1 MIRSGSGCQWFTRR
15 RLQLSLAFAVVLACI
30 YTILPEPPQHHKL
43 PFTSPSYARSLSA
56 RELISRPRSSD
67 LVSIP
72 KLIHQ
77 TWFPAGSNMS
87 ENAQLWVQTMRAQ
100 NPDWE
105 YVLWDDETNRLLVE
119 THFPW
124 FLQDYLRLPKEILR
138 ADVVRNLYMFMFG
151 GMYADVDT
159 EALRPVDSLFAG
171 HDTPLRAAHSSL
183 LGSWT
188 GKAKVPSPH
197 DASTLTQ
204 RAFLGHMSHR
214 AGLDGPA
221 AVPNGWMASPPG
233 HPFWLLPVIHVIENP
248 NGSED
253 GSMTYSE
260 ALTAA
265 AADPAKKPIWP
276 VVLGV
281 LAWVFWSNLTILFNK
296 WLIEST
302 EFHYPI
308 ILTTWHLL
316 FATLATQL
324 LARTTTL
331 LNSRHTHRMTPRTYL
346 RQIVPI
352 GLLYS
357 GSLVTSNL
365 TYLYLNV
372 SFIQML
378 KAGGPIITLLTSWGW
393 RVARPSLESFLN
405 ILVIA
410 FSVGLAVAGE
420 VQFVWTGV
428 AFQVASLVFDANR
441 LVMIQILLK
450 QGHGHGHGQGKK
462 MDPLVTLYYSAP
474 VCALTNA
481 LIALGSGEVAGFE
494 WGIVWRTG
502 WGVLL
507 ANAGVGFMLN
517 VSIFVLIGKTS
528 GLTMTLVSVPKNI
541 LLIVCSIVIWGSPVS
556 ALQVVGYGIA
566 LLGLLYYS
574 LGWRTIQP
582 LCDAAVT
589 KVRGWRRGEV
599 YKYEPV

>member
-30 YTILPEPPQHHKL
+30 YTIVPGSSRQGTTIDANNDTPHHHKI

-56 RELISRPRSSD
+56 RELISRRRSSD

-87 ENAQLWVQTMRAQ
+87 ENAQFWVQTMRAQ

-105 YVLWDDETNRLLVE
+105 YVLWDDETNQLLVE

-138 ADVVRNLYMFMFG
+138 ADVVRNLYMFLFG

-159 EALRPVDSLFAG
+159 EALRPVDGLFSG
-171 HDTPLRAAHSSL
+171 HDTPLRAPSSL

-188 GKAKVPSPH
+188 GRTKTQS
-197 DASTLTQ
+197 ASSTITQ
-204 RAFLGHMSHR
+204 RAFLGHMAHA

-248 NGSED
+248 EGNGD
-253 GSMTYSE
+253 GSVES
-260 ALTAA
+260 LTGPTA
-265 AADPAKKPIWP
+265 
-276 VVLGV
+276 
-281 LAWVFWSNLTILFNK
+281 AWVFWSNLTILFNK

-302 EFHYPI
+302 EFRYPI
-308 ILTTWHLL
+308 ILTTWHLV

-324 LARTTTL
+324 LARTTPL
-331 LNSRHTHRMTPRTYL
+331 LNSRHSQHMNASTYA

-357 GSLVTSNL
+357 GSLVTSNM
-365 TYLYLNV
+365 TYLYLPV

-378 KAGGPIITLLTSWGW
+378 KAGGPIVTLLTSWAWG
-393 RVARPSLESFLN
+393 VARPSLESFVN

-410 FSVGLAVAGE
+410 VSVGLAVAGE

-428 AFQVASLVFDANR
+428 LFQLASLVFDANR
-441 LVMIQILLK
+441 LVMIQVLLSEDRHQ
-450 QGHGHGHGQGKK
+450 QGPSPHPQK

-474 VCALTNA
+474 VCAATNF
-481 LIALGSGEVAGFE
+481 LIAACSELPAFE
-494 WGIVWRTG
+494 WEVVWRTG
-502 WGVLL
+502 VGTLV
-507 ANAGVGFMLN
+507 ANAAVGFMLN

-541 LLIVCSIVIWGSPVS
+541 LLIVCSIVIWGSPVTS
-556 ALQVVGYGIA
+556 LQVLGYGIA

-582 LCDAAVT
+582 LLQAAVAR
-589 KVRGWRRGEV
+589 VRGHRTEEV
-599 YKYEPV
+599 KYEPV

>member
-1 MIRSGSGCQWFTRR
+1 
-15 RLQLSLAFAVVLACI
+15 
-30 YTILPEPPQHHKL
+30 
-43 PFTSPSYARSLSA
+43 
-56 RELISRPRSSD
+56 
-67 LVSIP
+67 
-72 KLIHQ
+72 
-77 TWFPAGSNMS
+77 
-87 ENAQLWVQTMRAQ
+87 
-100 NPDWE
+100 
-105 YVLWDDETNRLLVE
+105 
-119 THFPW
+119 
-124 FLQDYLRLPKEILR
+124 
-138 ADVVRNLYMFMFG
+138 
-151 GMYADVDT
+151 
-159 EALRPVDSLFAG
+159 
-171 HDTPLRAAHSSL
+171 
-183 LGSWT
+183 
-188 GKAKVPSPH
+188 
-197 DASTLTQ
+197 
-204 RAFLGHMSHR
+204 
-214 AGLDGPA
+214 
-221 AVPNGWMASPPG
+221 
-233 HPFWLLPVIHVIENP
+233 
-248 NGSED
+248 
-253 GSMTYSE
+253 MTYSE

-265 AADPAKKPIWP
+265 AAAESTKKPIWP

-302 EFHYPI
+302 EFPI

-331 LNSRHTHRMTPRTYL
+331 LNSRHTHHMTPRTYL

-428 AFQVASLVFDANR
+428 VFQVASLVFDANR
-441 LVMIQILLK
+441 LVMIQILLSENGESAEK
-450 QGHGHGHGQGKK
+450 GQGHSHK

-481 LIALGSGEVAGFE
+481 LIAVGSGEVGGFE
-494 WGIVWRTG
+494 WGIVERTG

-556 ALQVVGYGIA
+556 SLQVVGYGIA

-582 LCDAAVT
+582 LCEAAST
-589 KVRGWRRGEV
+589 KLRGWRRGEV

>member
-1 MIRSGSGCQWFTRR
+1 MIRSGTGCQWFTRR
-15 RLQLSLAFAVVLACI
+15 RLQLSLACAVVLACI
-30 YTILPEPPQHHKL
+30 YTLLPPAQHKF
-43 PFTSPSYARSLSA
+43 PFTSSPSYARSLSP
-56 RELISRPRSSD
+56 RELLSRPRSTD

-87 ENAQLWVQTMRAQ
+87 ENAQMWVQTMRAQ
-100 NPDWE
+100 NPEWE
-105 YVLWDDETNRLLVE
+105 YVLWDDKTNRLLVE

-124 FLQDYLRLPKEILR
+124 FLKDYDRLPKEIHR
-138 ADVVRNLYMFMFG
+138 ADVVRNLYMFLFG

-159 EALRPVDSLFAG
+159 EALRPVDALFAG
-171 HDTPLRAAHSSL
+171 HDTPLRAAHSSI

-188 GKAKVPSPH
+188 GQTKLQGSGMHP
-197 DASTLTQ
+197 Q
-204 RAFLGHMSHR
+204 RAFLGHMAHR

-248 NGSED
+248 EGNGD
-253 GSMTYSE
+253 GSVESLTGPT
-260 ALTAA
+260 ALSFLLHRYYEDFGGEEGQTT
-265 AADPAKKPIWP
+265 
-276 VVLGV
+276 VRRHVS
-281 LAWVFWSNLTILFNK
+281 WVFWSNLTILFNK

-302 EFHYPI
+302 EFPI
-308 ILTTWHLL
+308 LLTTWHLV
-316 FATLATQL
+316 FATLATQF
-324 LARTTTL
+324 LAHCTPY
-331 LNSRHTHRMTPRTYL
+331 LNTRHTHRMTPALYL

-357 GSLVTSNL
+357 GSLVTSNM

-378 KAGGPIITLLTSWGW
+378 KAAGPIVTLLVSWGW
-393 RVARPSLESFLN
+393 RVATPSMDSFVN

-410 FSVGLAVAGE
+410 CSVGLAVAGE

-428 AFQVASLVFDANR
+428 VFQVVSLVFDANR
-441 LVMIQILLK
+441 LVMIQVLLRP
-450 QGHGHGHGQGKK
+450 GAGK

-474 VCALTNA
+474 VCAATNA
-481 LIALGSGEVAGFE
+481 VIACFTELNTGAGAEGFD
-494 WGIVWRTG
+494 WGVVGRTG
-502 WGVLL
+502 AGILL
-507 ANAGVGFMLN
+507 ANAMVGFMLN

-541 LLIVCSIVIWGSPVS
+541 LLIICSIVIWGSPVS
-556 ALQVVGYGIA
+556 PLQVLGYGMA

-574 LGWRTIQP
+574 LGWKGVVSCWEMVATR
-582 LCDAAVT
+582 L
-589 KVRGWRRGEV
+589 RGREGYV
-599 YKYEPV
+599 KYEPV

>member
-1 MIRSGSGCQWFTRR
+1 MIRAGSGCQWFTRR
-15 RLQLSLAFAVVLACI
+15 RLQLSLAVAV
-30 YTILPEPPQHHKL
+30 PPQHHKL

-67 LVSIP
+67 LVSLP

-124 FLQDYLRLPKEILR
+124 FLKDYLRLPKEILR
-138 ADVVRNLYMFMFG
+138 ADVVRNLYMFLFG

-188 GKAKVPSPH
+188 GK
-197 DASTLTQ
+197 

-248 NGSED
+248 DGSED
-253 GSMTYSE
+253 GSVES
-260 ALTAA
+260 LTGPTA
-265 AADPAKKPIWP
+265 
-276 VVLGV
+276 
-281 LAWVFWSNLTILFNK
+281 AWVFWSNLTILFNK

-302 EFHYPI
+302 EFHEAI

-324 LARTTTL
+324 LARTTSL
-331 LNSRHTHRMTPRTYL
+331 LNSRHTHHMTPRTYL

-393 RVARPSLESFLN
+393 RVARPSLESFIN

-428 AFQVASLVFDANR
+428 VFQIASLVFDANR
-441 LVMIQILLK
+441 LVMIQILLSE
-450 QGHGHGHGQGKK
+450 HGHPAQREGSGERVSGEKVHGQDHSPK

-481 LIALGSGEVAGFE
+481 LIAVGSGEVGGFE
-494 WGIVWRTG
+494 WGIVERTG

-556 ALQVVGYGIA
+556 SLQVVGYGIA

-574 LGWRTIQP
+574 LGWRTIRP
-582 LCDAAVT
+582 LCEAAIAR
-589 KVRGWRRGEV
+589 VRGWRRGEV

>member
-15 RLQLSLAFAVVLACI
+15 RLQLSLAFAS
-30 YTILPEPPQHHKL
+30 PQHHKL

-138 ADVVRNLYMFMFG
+138 ADVVRNLYMFLFG

-159 EALRPVDSLFAG
+159 EALRPVESLFAG

-188 GKAKVPSPH
+188 GRAKTPSPH

-253 GSMTYSE
+253 GSVESLTGPT
-260 ALTAA
+260 ALA
-265 AADPAKKPIWP
+265 
-276 VVLGV
+276 
-281 LAWVFWSNLTILFNK
+281 AWVFWSNLTILFNK

-331 LNSRHTHRMTPRTYL
+331 LNSRHTHRMTARTYL

-428 AFQVASLVFDANR
+428 VFQVASLVFDANR

-450 QGHGHGHGQGKK
+450 QGQGHGHGQGKK

-494 WGIVWRTG
+494 WGVVSRTG

-582 LCDAAVT
+582 LCEAAVT

>member
-1 MIRSGSGCQWFTRR
+1 
-15 RLQLSLAFAVVLACI
+15 
-30 YTILPEPPQHHKL
+30 
-43 PFTSPSYARSLSA
+43 
-56 RELISRPRSSD
+56 
-67 LVSIP
+67 
-72 KLIHQ
+72 
-77 TWFPAGSNMS
+77 
-87 ENAQLWVQTMRAQ
+87 
-100 NPDWE
+100 
-105 YVLWDDETNRLLVE
+105 
-119 THFPW
+119 
-124 FLQDYLRLPKEILR
+124 
-138 ADVVRNLYMFMFG
+138 
-151 GMYADVDT
+151 
-159 EALRPVDSLFAG
+159 
-171 HDTPLRAAHSSL
+171 
-183 LGSWT
+183 
-188 GKAKVPSPH
+188 
-197 DASTLTQ
+197 
-204 RAFLGHMSHR
+204 
-214 AGLDGPA
+214 
-221 AVPNGWMASPPG
+221 
-233 HPFWLLPVIHVIENP
+233 
-248 NGSED
+248 
-253 GSMTYSE
+253 MTYSE
-260 ALTAA
+260 ALTAAAA

-324 LARTTTL
+324 LARTTSL
-331 LNSRHTHRMTPRTYL
+331 LNSRHTHHMTPRTYL

-428 AFQVASLVFDANR
+428 VFQVASLVFDANR
-441 LVMIQILLK
+441 LVMIQILLT
-450 QGHGHGHGQGKK
+450 QGQGQGKK

-494 WGIVWRTG
+494 WGVVRRTG

-556 ALQVVGYGIA
+556 SLQVVGYGIA

-582 LCDAAVT
+582 LCEAAVT
-589 KVRGWRRGEV
+589 KVKGWRRGEV